1 METKGGYVCVSQR
14 LGRDEKGGG
23 AQRTEEKPAGQG
35 KCEIRQGLGI
45 SMWLRGKRLKKM
57 DVVDTKESGGRQ
69 HVEFR

>member
-1 METKGGYVCVSQR
+1 METKGGCVCVSQR
-14 LGRDEKGGG
+14 LGRDGKGEP
-23 AQRTEEKPAGQG
+23 QRTEEKPAGQG
-35 KCEIRQGLGI
+35 KCEIRLGLGI